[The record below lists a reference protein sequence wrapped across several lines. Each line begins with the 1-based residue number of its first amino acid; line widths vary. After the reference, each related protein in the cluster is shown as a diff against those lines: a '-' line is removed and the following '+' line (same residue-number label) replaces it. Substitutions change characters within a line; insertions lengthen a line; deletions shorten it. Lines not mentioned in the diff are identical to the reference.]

1 MKERH
6 YWQRSRIVVYALL
19 ITVVTVS
26 AVTSIELVPRAHA
39 DSPYTL
45 NSVPAFAQEGNA
57 ISLVLT
63 VKFNPITA
71 STTFE
76 FRFNVKD
83 PAGRTF
89 QSHLINYTTAPG
101 QDQFSVI
108 VAYPGVL
115 FPGSNSLAGQY
126 AASVDQVAPSAM
138 LNVASSSFVLA
149 ITDNPTY
156 ERTQTVNLRGSGY
169 NPSESVA
176 VTIRTQT
183 TSSLVFSQT
192 ILATSGGI
200 VAGSWKIPVNGTIDN
215 YIVTLTGTS
224 TVKSAP
230 DVQNFSVRAAIM
242 SVAGITTL
250 KSIYQRTETMRFS
263 FQPIYPDGSI
273 PITGVALLTLARPI
287 GGNVTL
293 TATYDGNAQ
302 TFNASYTTF
311 ANNRT
316 GVWTVSLE
324 AHAYG
329 DAYGNIGP
337 GARVTNNPQLVP
349 ASLTITVTTN
359 TNIGVGQQLRFNAT
373 IAYPDGTTLQA
384 GTVGAY
390 LLYSGTPSVNG
401 SVPVVF
407 DTGLG
412 VWVGTYTARS
422 SDPGG
427 LWSLVIK
434 ASDSPSP
441 ANSGTATRAII
452 IQNNASASFP
462 LYYFGIIA
470 TIIVALLI
478 IAFLLFKRRRVT
490 STRLKID
497 LDAVHSEA
505 GRIESSEFFKSVRD
519 QITKEKDE

>member
-63 VKFNPITA
+63 VKFNPITT

-149 ITDNPTY
+149 ITDNPSY
-156 ERTQTVNLRGSGY
+156 ERTQTVNLQGSGY

-200 VAGSWKIPVNGTIDN
+200 VTGSWKIPV
-215 YIVTLTGTS
+215 S
-224 TVKSAP
+224 
-230 DVQNFSVRAAIM
+230 Q
-242 SVAGITTL
+242 
-250 KSIYQRTETMRFS
+250 
-263 FQPIYPDGSI
+263 
-273 PITGVALLTLARPI
+273 
-287 GGNVTL
+287 
-293 TATYDGNAQ
+293 
-302 TFNASYTTF
+302 
-311 ANNRT
+311 
-316 GVWTVSLE
+316 
-324 AHAYG
+324 
-329 DAYGNIGP
+329 
-337 GARVTNNPQLVP
+337 
-349 ASLTITVTTN
+349 
-359 TNIGVGQQLRFNAT
+359 
-373 IAYPDGTTLQA
+373 
-384 GTVGAY
+384 
-390 LLYSGTPSVNG
+390 
-401 SVPVVF
+401 
-407 DTGLG
+407 
-412 VWVGTYTARS
+412 
-422 SDPGG
+422 
-427 LWSLVIK
+427 
-434 ASDSPSP
+434 
-441 ANSGTATRAII
+441 
-452 IQNNASASFP
+452 
-462 LYYFGIIA
+462 
-470 TIIVALLI
+470 
-478 IAFLLFKRRRVT
+478 
-490 STRLKID
+490 ID
-497 LDAVHSEA
+497 LSE
-505 GRIESSEFFKSVRD
+505 D
-519 QITKEKDE
+519 